1 VLDVGLRGFGVLL
14 FGIYLAYLAGH
25 KMNEATRRF
34 IDSLKQD
41 IARWEETASFLAN
54 PYTAIEDIDGRV
66 QDKAAIA
73 ARYRALAAEYRELLS
88 RLTRA

>member
-1 VLDVGLRGFGVLL
+1 
-14 FGIYLAYLAGH
+14 
-25 KMNEATRRF
+25 MNEATKRF

-41 IARWEETASFLAN
+41 IRRWEESASFLEN
-54 PYTAIEDIDGRV
+54 PHTAIEDIDGRV
-66 QDKAAIA
+66 QDKAAMA